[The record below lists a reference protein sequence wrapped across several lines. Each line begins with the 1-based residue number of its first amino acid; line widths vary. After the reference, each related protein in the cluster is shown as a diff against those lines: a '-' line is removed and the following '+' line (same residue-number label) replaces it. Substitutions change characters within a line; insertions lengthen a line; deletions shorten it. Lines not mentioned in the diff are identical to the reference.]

1 MNDTILEIVDEDVAM
16 VDGTVLSVV
25 QYPFYY
31 EHTTYHVVYLAKT
44 TPWDGAAVNP
54 VKSQPYTVVYHELDK
69 WLSDFVSGK
78 NWAIWPI
85 AAEGVANI
93 LFREKQFNQLSLYA
107 TKCISLRYFADR
119 AERQHDVQRI
129 LHYCLGG
136 NLSVKDATKCIEP
149 FVLDL
154 ASAIHFARTGDIET
168 DYLILRSHFQETE
181 FYNLIEV
188 SDTYPE
194 NVYPWAGAISERVE
208 DLAGEL
214 KGAIAVSSIDW
225 QTDLTKLAKLGQLA
239 MEFRQLA

>member
-1 MNDTILEIVDEDVAM
+1 MKEKILEIVDNDVSE
-16 VDGTVLSVV
+16 VDGQVLAVV

-31 EHTTYHVVYLAKT
+31 EHATYHVVYLAKT
-44 TPWDGAAVNP
+44 TPWDGAAINS
-54 VKSQPYTVVYHELDK
+54 VKRLQYAIFYHELDK

-85 AAEGVANI
+85 AAEGVVNV
-93 LFREKQFNQLSLYA
+93 LFREKQFNHLSLYA
-107 TKCISLRYFADR
+107 SECLSLRYFADR